1 MVELKN
7 HPWCANVNW
16 DRVYRKR
23 VKPPYSPSLQ
33 QSNLDPEYLNAPIAP
48 EEMIEEAKL
57 EMPEIYYEAL
67 SVQLQCYSAR
77 YLAQVGSASVTSSE
91 SASTNNTPRMPN
103 AINSAIKTIIQ
114 ENKGITIEEKE
125 SEEKEESA
133 TQNKDDDTVPES
145 KSLEEFVG
153 LHETVVSLDQV
164 RIRRNQYIYD
174 RNSICVA
181 IGDLLTPI
189 QHESDIPSL
198 DINTIPDF
206 NKGIPQKKRPGF
218 SRRSMP
224 PKHP

>member
-1 MVELKN
+1 MEEIKN
-7 HPWCANVNW
+7 HAWCANVNW

-33 QSNLDPEYLNAPIAP
+33 RSNLDPEYLNAPIAP

-57 EMPEIYYEAL
+57 EMPEIYYEAP

-77 YLAQVGSASVTSSE
+77 YLTQVGSASVTSSE
-91 SASTNNTPRMPN
+91 SASTNNTPRLPN
-103 AINSAIKTIIQ
+103 AINSAIKHVIQ
-114 ENKGITIEEKE
+114 ENKGSLIEEKE
-125 SEEKEESA
+125 GEEEFKA
-133 TQNKDDDTVPES
+133 QNKDDENVPES

-153 LHETVVSLDQV
+153 LAETVVSLDQV

-206 NKGIPQKKRPGF
+206 NKGIPQKKRPGAV
-218 SRRSMP
+218 RRSTQPHM
-224 PKHP
+224 